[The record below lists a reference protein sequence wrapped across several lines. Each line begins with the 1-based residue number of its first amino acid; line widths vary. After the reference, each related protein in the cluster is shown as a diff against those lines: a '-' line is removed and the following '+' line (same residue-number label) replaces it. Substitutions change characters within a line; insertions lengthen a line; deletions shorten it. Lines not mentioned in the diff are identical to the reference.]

1 MIYLQLDRG
10 GYKYD
15 MKKKWR
21 TLRAKWFMS
30 YDHSNVICLE
40 EECDLQIR
48 YTLAPSNEKL
58 RGGKKLCFRRNG
70 Y

>member
-30 YDHSNVICLE
+30 YDHSNVICPE
-40 EECDLQIR
+40 EKFDQQIC
-48 YTLAPSNEKL
+48 YTLAPSDEKL